1 MNSKPASLALDLATC
16 LRTTVESGASD
27 LHVVSGSK
35 PVARKHGQLVELE
48 FDVLG
53 KSDTERLLMEVCPS
67 EYHDRFA
74 SERNLDFALEIQ
86 PGDGNPGAP
95 LRYRANYFYAG
106 DQVGACFRVIPNR
119 IPDFSWANFPHELA
133 QKLGKFRNGIILF
146 SGVAGSGKTT
156 SLAMLIDSFISMG
169 GKRII
174 TIEEPIE
181 YLFES
186 RTVGNRTSVITQ
198 REVGKDV
205 ISFADGLKYGLR
217 QDPDIILVGEI
228 RDRET
233 AQIALSAA
241 ETGHLVLSTLHT
253 RDAKG
258 AISRF
263 TDLFE
268 SNMQAEVRAQ
278 LALSLRAVIS
288 QHLLPS
294 SVDGSKRELALE
306 VLINNL
312 PVASGIRMGKLETL
326 DNNIQTGGKDGMIS
340 LDDSIKRL
348 MIDGMIT
355 EETAASYV
363 SDAAYLW
370 R

>member
-1 MNSKPASLALDLATC
+1 M
-16 LRTTVESGASD
+16 ESIIPSQPSNLETWLLSAVAEGASD
-27 LHVVSGSK
+27 LHIVSGSK
-35 PVARKHGQLVELE
+35 PIIRKHGELVELPFE
-48 FDVLG
+48 MVEDQEAL
-53 KSDTERLLMEVCPS
+53 DILLPYCPES
-67 EYHDRFA
+67 QRAKLE
-74 SERNLDFALEIQ
+74 SERNLDFAVEIEKEGQ
-86 PGDGNPGAP
+86 SA
-95 LRYRANYFYAG
+95 RFRANYFFAG
-106 DQVGACFRVIPNR
+106 DQLGACFRVIPSTV
-119 IPDFSWANFPHELA
+119 PDFSWANFPYELA
-133 QKLGKFRNGIILF
+133 DQLTQLRNGIVLF

-156 SLAMLIDSFISMG
+156 SLAMLINAFIDQG

-186 RTVGNRTSVITQ
+186 RTTGVRSSLISQ

-205 ISFADGLKYGLR
+205 QSFADGLKYGLR

-228 RDRET
+228 RDKET

-268 SNMQAEVRAQ
+268 ANMQNEIRAQ
-278 LALSLRAVIS
+278 LALSLRAVVC

-294 SVDGSKRELALE
+294 GTQGAKRELAME
-306 VLINNL
+306 IMINNA
-312 PVASGIRMGKLETL
+312 PIASGIRLGKLESI
-326 DNNIQTGGKDGMIS
+326 DNNIQTGGKSGMIS
-340 LDDSIKRL
+340 LDESIKRL
-348 MIDGMIT
+348 LLDGLIT
-355 EETAASYV
+355 DETAAKYV
-363 SDAAYLW
+363 NDAAYLW